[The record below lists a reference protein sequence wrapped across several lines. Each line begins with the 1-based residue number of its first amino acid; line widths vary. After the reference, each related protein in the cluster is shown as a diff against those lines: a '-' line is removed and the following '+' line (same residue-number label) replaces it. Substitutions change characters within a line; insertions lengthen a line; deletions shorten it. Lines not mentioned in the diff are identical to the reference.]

1 MGRPIEKMVTV
12 PAPGEAGGALEA
24 VFLPPEGVARGAAVV
39 APPHPL
45 YGGSMDNPVV
55 SEVAYAF
62 QELGLAALRFNWR
75 GVGASTG
82 APSGDPDEAARD
94 YRAALE
100 QAAETA
106 PGELVAAG
114 YSFGAV
120 AALAAASSEGLPRP
134 VGRLVLVAP
143 PPALLPP
150 GALADAPAPML
161 VVTGAADALAPPTA
175 LSQQLEGCPG
185 ARLEVIA
192 RADHFF
198 GAGLGELRRVLL
210 DVLGAGAAG

>member
-1 MGRPIEKMVTV
+1 MARPIEKMVTV
-12 PAPGEAGGALEA
+12 PAPDEAAGALEA
-24 VFLPPEGVARGAAVV
+24 IFLPAEGPARGAAVV

-55 SEVAYAF
+55 GEVAYAC
-62 QELGLAALRFNWR
+62 QELGLASLRFNWR

-82 APSGDPDEAARD
+82 EASGDPDEAARD

-106 PGELVAAG
+106 PGELLAAG

-120 AALAAASSEGLPRP
+120 AALAAAASPALPRP
-134 VGRLVLVAP
+134 VTRLLLVAP
-143 PPALLPP
+143 PPALLPS
-150 GALADAPAPML
+150 DAFAGVSAPVL
-161 VVTGAADALAPPTA
+161 VVTGAADPLAPPA
-175 LSQQLEGCPG
+175 ELSRLLGDCPG
-185 ARLEVIA
+185 ARLEVIP

-198 GAGLGELRRVLL
+198 GAGLGELRRVIL
-210 DVLGAGAAG
+210 DALGEGDAG